1 MKEKRRE
8 LPLVDREA
16 VAAQRDADQEWARE
30 HLKNDWMDESFYRGL
45 AADCGLRMAHWWK
58 PSSETRYIRRALAA
72 SGKDGAWFKE
82 AFGYPVRDFCIFNP
96 KTPAWVAQGMVL
108 ELASLDKKGVIDYRE
123 EV

>member
-8 LPLVDREA
+8 LPTIDREA
-16 VAAQRDADQEWARE
+16 VAAQRGADQEWARG
-30 HLKNDWMDESFYRGL
+30 HLKNNRMDESFYRGL

-58 PSSETRYIRRALAA
+58 PSSETRYIKRALKAVE
-72 SGKDGAWFKE
+72 KDGNWFKE
-82 AFGYPVRDFCIFNP
+82 AFGYPVKDFCIFNP
-96 KTPAWVAQGMVL
+96 KTPAWVAQGVVL